1 MRQFTLIIVVF
12 IMIPLILNAQMRE
25 PGWITQNTGFMQ
37 DFLGVHSASESE
49 SWMVGTGGYIVYTD
63 DAGDTW
69 IEQNSGV
76 NAQLWSV
83 SFSDENNGTA
93 TGYSGVIVHTT
104 DGGENWD
111 VIQDGWMLDFY
122 AAKMVDEDFALV
134 AGQNTIFQPLVTYTT
149 DGWQT
154 MNSVIFYLE
163 QTPGN
168 YHEGSIYGIDCID
181 DDTWYTAAGVW
192 QGDGA
197 IARTTDGGS
206 NWDTIYWTTNT
217 LYAIHFPSETY
228 GYAAGQNGAFV
239 RSNDGGETWTQVV
252 VPGAP
257 DLFDVFFISD
267 MQGWV
272 SGDGGFIAMTT
283 DGGLTW
289 STQNTNIYSP
299 IYSIH
304 FVDEMV
310 GRAAAE
316 GDLSLYTTSG
326 GMEAGTLNGTVTLDA
341 GDGNVEDVTIT
352 VGDLVTN
359 PNENG
364 FYELELMPGIYELTA
379 ELEPYDS
386 VTISDIEVLSGAA
399 TTVDITMY
407 YNICAP
413 PQNLE
418 IDDEDWILYWQGP
431 DTSLE
436 VLHFNIYFEGD
447 FLLSTDEMNAQLPV
461 EEMINGQ
468 EYTAGVSAEYA
479 ECESEIVTINFVYT
493 GTDADND
500 EIISRTTIHG
510 NYPNPFNP
518 DTTIKFSLADE
529 DQIRIDVYNMRG
541 QLVQNLIDEHKAS
554 GTYKVHWN
562 GRDSFDR
569 EVPSGIYFYRLAT
582 SETSQT
588 RKMILLK

>member
-1 MRQFTLIIVVF
+1 MRQVTLIVLVI
-12 IMIPLILNAQMRE
+12 IMLPLMLQAQMRE
-25 PGWITQNTGFMQ
+25 PGWITQNTGLGQ
-37 DFLGVHSASESE
+37 DYMGVYSASDSV
-49 SWMVGTGGYIVYTD
+49 SWMVGTNGYVVYTE
-63 DAGDTW
+63 DAGETW
-69 IEQNSGV
+69 VSQNSGV

-83 SFSDENNGTA
+83 SFADENNGTA
-93 TGYSGVIVHTT
+93 TGYSGAIVHTT

-111 VIQDGWMLDFY
+111 VIQDGWMLDFF
-122 AAKMVDEDFALV
+122 ATKMVDENIAFV
-134 AGQNTIFQPLVTYTT
+134 AGKNTIMAPLITYTT
-149 DGWQT
+149 DGWDT
-154 MNSVIFYLE
+154 MNSITFYLE

-168 YHEGSIYGIDCID
+168 FHEGTLYGIEYID
-181 DDTWYTAAGVW
+181 ADNWITAAGVW

-206 NWDTIYWTTNT
+206 NWDTIYWTSNS

-239 RSNDGGETWTQVV
+239 RSNDGGDTWTQVV

-257 DLFDVFFISD
+257 DLFDVYFISD
-267 MQGWV
+267 MHGWV
-272 SGDGGFIAMTT
+272 SGDGGFISMTT

-289 STQNTNIYSP
+289 STQNTDVYSP

-316 GDLSLYTTSG
+316 NDLSLYTTSG

-341 GDGNVEDVTIT
+341 GDGNVEDVTIS
-352 VGDLVTN
+352 VGDMVTN

-386 VTISDIEVLSGAA
+386 VTISDIEILSGAA
-399 TTVDITMY
+399 TTVDITLL

-418 IDDEDWILYWQGP
+418 VDDEDWLLYWEDP
-431 DTSLE
+431 DSSLE
-436 VLHFNIYFEGD
+436 IVHFNIYFEGE
-447 FLLSTDEMNAQLPV
+447 FLVSTEEMYTQLPV
-461 EEMINGQ
+461 EEMINGE
-468 EYTAGVSAEYA
+468 EYTAGVSTEYD
-479 ECESEIVTINFVYT
+479 ECESEIVTITFVYT
-493 GTDADND
+493 GTDADD
-500 EIISRTTIHG
+500 DLLVGKTAILG

-518 DTTIKFSLADE
+518 DTTIKFSLAEADHVK
-529 DQIRIDVYNMRG
+529 IDIFNMRG
-541 QLVQNLIDEHKAS
+541 QVVRNLVYEHKTA
-554 GTYKVHWN
+554 GTHHVTWN
-562 GRDSFDR
+562 GRDNHGE
-569 EVPSGIYFYRLAT
+569 EVTSGIYFYRLTTTGT
-582 SETSQT
+582 SET
-588 RKMILLK
+588 RKMMLLK